1 MGARHYSA
9 KKTVP
14 LDTLYIPTV
23 FLHLNET
30 LSSFVYSSSGHKI
43 CFVVLVE
50 SSITLMDPILHLI
63 CSINQPSSAN
73 FMCPGTRLWR
83 QGFFLKLK
91 VSISTKYVSIH
102 NKARRIYNTGQKV
115 WFLATR
121 KLGSMVLSS
130 IVYPS
135 FN

>member
-1 MGARHYSA
+1 MKSPFLHKQFQYF
-9 KKTVP
+9 VW
-14 LDTLYIPTV
+14 YIPTV

-30 LSSFVYSSSGHKI
+30 LSSFVNSSSSHKI

-50 SSITLMDPILHLI
+50 SSITLINPILHLV
-63 CSINQPSSAN
+63 CSINQPASAN
-73 FMCPGTRLWR
+73 FMRPGTRLWR